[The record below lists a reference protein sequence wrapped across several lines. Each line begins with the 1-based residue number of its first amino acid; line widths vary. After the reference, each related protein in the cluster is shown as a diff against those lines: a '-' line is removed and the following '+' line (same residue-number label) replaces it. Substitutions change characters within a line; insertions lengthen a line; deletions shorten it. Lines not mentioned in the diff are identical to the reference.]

1 MDNRPIGVFDSGL
14 GGLTTVRELAD
25 LLPAEQIIYFGDTA
39 RVPYGGRSKET
50 LIKYARQDVAFLK
63 SFDLKAIVIACGT
76 ISTTAFDVIA
86 AENDLPLF
94 GVVKPASQ
102 AAVLSTRNYRVG
114 LIATAASIR
123 TGAYERYIT
132 TQNPGIQVFAKS
144 CPLFVPL
151 VENGRF
157 HPGDVV
163 IETMVEEY
171 LESMKAA
178 RVDTLVLGCTHYP
191 LLKDVIGA
199 YMGEGVKLID
209 SGAECAKTVAQR
221 LSMGDRLAD
230 SGQTGS
236 LQFYVSD
243 TTEGFSELA
252 GIFLRQKVKNQVE
265 QIDIGQY

>member
-14 GGLTTVRELAD
+14 GGLTSVRKLAD

-39 RVPYGGRSKET
+39 RVPYGGRSRET

-86 AENDLPLF
+86 SENSLPIF
-94 GVVKPASQ
+94 GVVEPASR
-102 AAVLSTRNYRVG
+102 AAVLKTRNNRVG
-114 LIATAASIR
+114 LIATKASIR

-132 TQNPGIQVFAKS
+132 TQNPGIRVFARP

-163 IETMVEEY
+163 IETVAAEY
-171 LESMKAA
+171 LAPMKAA
-178 RVDTLVLGCTHYP
+178 QVDTLVLGCTHYP
-191 LLKDVIGA
+191 LLKEVIGA
-199 YMGEGVKLID
+199 YMGDGVALID
-209 SGAECAKTVAQR
+209 SGEACAGAVAER
-221 LSMGDRLAD
+221 LRMEDQLAD
-230 SGQTGS
+230 PGQTGS
-236 LQFYVSD
+236 LRFYVSD

-252 GIFLRQKVKNQVE
+252 GIFLQREVKNRVE
-265 QIDIGQY
+265 QIDIGKY